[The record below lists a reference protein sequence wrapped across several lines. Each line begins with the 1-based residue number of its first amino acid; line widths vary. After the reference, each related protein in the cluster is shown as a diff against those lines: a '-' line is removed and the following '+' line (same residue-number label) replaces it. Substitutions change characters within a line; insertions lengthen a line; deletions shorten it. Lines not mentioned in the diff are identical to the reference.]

1 MKIKQKLQPWV
12 VVQDLAQ
19 ARLALRLAAA
29 RGLAV
34 GFLSPPD
41 CARIHGAPWFLQL
54 IALAGGRHAS
64 ALRDHALDC
73 GAAPGLALEALRHG
87 AATIILKAR
96 PDVFAK
102 VAEIAAK
109 QGARLIARRPPALAK
124 VEAAALA
131 AYYDRFKA

>member
-1 MKIKQKLQPWV
+1 MKIKQKLEPWV
-12 VVQDLAQ
+12 VVQDLTEAC
-19 ARLALRLAAA
+19 LALRMAAR

-34 GFLSPPD
+34 GLLSPLD
-41 CARIHGAPWFLQL
+41 CARIHGAPWFLNL
-54 IALAGGRHAS
+54 VDLAGARRQG

-73 GAAPGLALEALRHG
+73 GTAPGLALGALRQG

-96 PDVFAK
+96 PAVFAK

-124 VEAAALA
+124 AEAADLA
-131 AYYDRFKA
+131 AYYERFKA

>member
-12 VVQDLAQ
+12 VVQDLAE
-19 ARLALRLAAA
+19 ARLALRLAAR

-34 GFLSPPD
+34 GLLSPPD
-41 CARIHGAPWFLQL
+41 CARIHGAPWFLHL
-54 IALAGGRHAS
+54 IDLAGARRQG

-73 GAAPGLALEALRHG
+73 ANAPGLALEALRHG

-96 PDVFAK
+96 PNVFAK

-109 QGARLIARRPPALAK
+109 QGARLIARRPSALAK
-124 VEAAALA
+124 VEAAALV
-131 AYYDRFKA
+131 AYYDRFKT